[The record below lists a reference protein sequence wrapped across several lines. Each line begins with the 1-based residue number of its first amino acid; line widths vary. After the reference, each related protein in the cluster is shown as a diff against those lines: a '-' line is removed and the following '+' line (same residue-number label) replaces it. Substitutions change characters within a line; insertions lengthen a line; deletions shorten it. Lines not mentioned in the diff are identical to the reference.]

1 MPTRH
6 PACAGCCLAAAV
18 ALSTFGTCARAEG
31 PQDRYWAELEY
42 FFPTI
47 SSTARLDFPNTNI
60 RGTEIAL
67 EDDLGLSD
75 RKGAPYLLLGMRLGQ
90 AWRLEFEYYQLNR
103 TASRTINRTINWGQ
117 VTFPA
122 SATVSSKFDTDV
134 YRLTGG
140 WSFYRTAQAEGGAS
154 LGLHV
159 TQFDMAIAGQGNGPA
174 GLAFQSE
181 GRDQLVPLPTIGL
194 YGNYMLSDRWVLRG
208 RVDYLSLN
216 YESYD
221 GSLTNWMAAVDWRIT
236 PNWTAGVGY
245 RYVDYKLESTKEN
258 FKGRVQYK
266 FKGPT
271 LYMGATF

>member
-6 PACAGCCLAAAV
+6 HARAGCCLAAAI

-60 RGTEIAL
+60 PGTSIAL

-75 RKGAPYLLLGMRLGQ
+75 RKGTPYLLLGMRLAEQ
-90 AWRLEFEYYQLNR
+90 WRLEFEYYQLNR
-103 TASRTINRTINWGQ
+103 SASRTISRAINWGD

-122 SATVSSKFDTDV
+122 SATLHSRFDTDV

-140 WSFYRTAQAEGGAS
+140 WSFYRTRQAEAGAS

-159 TQFDMAIAGQGNGPA
+159 THFDMALAGQGNGPL
-174 GLAFQSE
+174 GLAFQNE

-194 YGNYMLSDRWVLRG
+194 YGNYLLSDSWVLRG

-245 RYVDYKLESTKEN
+245 RYVDYKLESTKES